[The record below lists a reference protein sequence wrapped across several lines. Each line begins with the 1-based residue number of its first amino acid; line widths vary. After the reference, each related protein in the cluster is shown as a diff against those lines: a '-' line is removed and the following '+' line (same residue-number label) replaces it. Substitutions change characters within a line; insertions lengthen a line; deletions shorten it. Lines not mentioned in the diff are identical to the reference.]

1 MFGPLSL
8 AQYHFLH
15 GFGCGLFQAANSLK
29 YLPLPA
35 NLFVFWEFDTV
46 WFLLKLSYQ
55 CIKTLVTML

>member
-35 NLFVFWEFDTV
+35 NLIVFLGIRYC
-46 WFLLKLSYQ
+46 LLSP
-55 CIKTLVTML
+55 